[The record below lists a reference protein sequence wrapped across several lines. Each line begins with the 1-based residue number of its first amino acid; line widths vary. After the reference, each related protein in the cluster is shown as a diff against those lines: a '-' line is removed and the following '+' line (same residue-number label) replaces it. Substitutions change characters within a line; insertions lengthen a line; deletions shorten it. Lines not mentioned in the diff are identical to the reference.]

1 MEKKTASILVIEDH
15 AVVQLGIRT
24 LLSTCSK
31 VGGIDIAFTGKE
43 AISKAKKNKFDV
55 VLIDVELPDMT
66 GFELLKELRKLLP
79 TVKVMFYSMHD
90 EFWIVR
96 QMFQSEPDGIV
107 MKSDHLDELR
117 KAVEIVVEGGRYY
130 SQEYGLFFKEY
141 ENDKA
146 LTTQELTVMQLVA
159 QGKNTQEI
167 ANELLLSV
175 NTVDYYR
182 RNIMQKLEGVNM
194 TNSTYKAFEKGY
206 FLNNPEKNNKQN

>member
-107 MKSDHLDELR
+107 MKSDHLDELL